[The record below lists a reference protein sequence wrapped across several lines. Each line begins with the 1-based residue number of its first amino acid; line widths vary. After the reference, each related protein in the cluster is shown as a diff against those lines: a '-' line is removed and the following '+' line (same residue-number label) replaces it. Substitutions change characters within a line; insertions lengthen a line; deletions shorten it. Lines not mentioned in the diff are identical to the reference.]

1 MQNNIPI
8 IAPVVRA
15 PWLSLVIYGNFAL
28 FYALTPGVFKVST
41 KKEHIFRC
49 RENVSGNC
57 CAEVL
62 NLVILY

>member
-28 FYALTPGVFKVST
+28 FYALTGGSLKYQQR
-41 KKEHIFRC
+41 KNIFLDAGRMFQ
-49 RENVSGNC
+49 VIV
-57 CAEVL
+57 VL
-62 NLVILY
+62 KCSI